1 MTLTNYD
8 SNKTLRPAHIQYL
21 SFSWSR
27 GYMNLEMSLIVARI
41 GTWIVPWIRLRTL
54 CADRPHALGALA
66 DGEADHTAEADQIAA

>member
-1 MTLTNYD
+1 
-8 SNKTLRPAHIQYL
+8 
-21 SFSWSR
+21 
-27 GYMNLEMSLIVARI
+27 MNLEMSLIVARI